1 MKQFIPSVAYLLA
14 LVIIVALT
22 ATRTATAFGVVPKTA
37 TCPRSGER
45 MRLCMSTQSG
55 ETEVERLLRMA
66 RELRAQAEE
75 SEKEV
80 SEKQADKKADK
91 EARLGGLLNHL
102 FYDGTKGEDV
112 GRPETII
119 NDRTVVVEKLRS
131 KNPSVETL
139 EQFVDWMDDRRDNAL
154 GYAHVESDGS
164 GKFKSVSGQANEAEA
179 NRLFEL
185 TERLLDALE
194 VIDGEQHNK
203 NNGHL
208 GGGNHAADL
217 RQRLREKRRERDAQ
231 FLERQNSFVE
241 AQTIKKGKSKYEYH
255 DEFLDDLD

>member
-1 MKQFIPSVAYLLA
+1 
-14 LVIIVALT
+14 
-22 ATRTATAFGVVPKTA
+22 
-37 TCPRSGER
+37 
-45 MRLCMSTQSG
+45 MRLFMSTQSG
-55 ETEVERLLRMA
+55 ETEVEKLLRMA

-91 EARLGGLLNHL
+91 EARLGGLLSHL

-112 GRPETII
+112 GRPGTAI

-139 EQFVDWMDDRRDNAL
+139 EQFVDWIDDRRDNAL
-154 GYAHVESDGS
+154 GHANVKSDGS
-164 GKFKSVSGQANEAEA
+164 GKFKSVSGQANQAEA
-179 NRLFEL
+179 DCLFEL

-194 VIDGEQHNK
+194 VIDGEQHK

-217 RQRLREKRRERDAQ
+217 RQRLREKRRERDTQ

-241 AQTIKKGKSKYEYH
+241 AQTIKKGKSTYEYH